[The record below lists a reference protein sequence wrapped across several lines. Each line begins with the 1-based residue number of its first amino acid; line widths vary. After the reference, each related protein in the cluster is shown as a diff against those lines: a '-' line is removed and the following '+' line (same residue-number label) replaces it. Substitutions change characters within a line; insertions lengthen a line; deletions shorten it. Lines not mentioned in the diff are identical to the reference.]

1 MGRAVKGRGWRRER
15 AGSVKVSANWSTGLW
30 GRSKIWST
38 VAAAGQ
44 TTDQTTDS
52 HSGRCCQHVL
62 LTPGTFPSHF
72 NDLRPSSDH
81 LYTGQSGKASWRRC
95 YLRPVVKDEPNFSR
109 QMSWNYGHSRG
120 LCRWG
125 SDVQGEGAQQPASW
139 QVLKNQVLELPSAG
153 WGVQEVRGGD
163 PSHFLSALFWGR
175 QRRKGIDPRQKGTS
189 GQEVWKLWEGGR
201 KETWTL
207 QKPFR
212 RSVHTVESRKARSPV
227 PDPGNWPPVACKWQ
241 GAFCYL
247 ERRMKP
253 VVRTASGSAGRLA
266 VCERFWGIT
275 YIISWSPRGSPVR
288 FITILQ
294 KWNLK
299 TRKIRETE
307 KCPR

>member
-1 MGRAVKGRGWRRER
+1 MFSSLQARFPPILMTWDQVQTISIQASQGRLLEGGAIWGQLSKMSRTFPGKWAGTMG
-15 AGSVKVSANWSTGLW
+15 
-30 GRSKIWST
+30 T
-38 VAAAGQ
+38 VAECVAEA
-44 TTDQTTDS
+44 
-52 HSGRCCQHVL
+52 
-62 LTPGTFPSHF
+62 
-72 NDLRPSSDH
+72 
-81 LYTGQSGKASWRRC
+81 
-95 YLRPVVKDEPNFSR
+95 
-109 QMSWNYGHSRG
+109 QM
-120 LCRWG
+120 CK
-125 SDVQGEGAQQPASW
+125 GEGAQQPASW

-189 GQEVWKLWEGGR
+189 GQEVRKLWEGGR

-275 YIISWSPRGSPVR
+275 YVISWSPRGSPVR